1 MNNLEV
7 DNMKMNKTASRVLDI
22 LSLFASENEPISVSR
37 ISQELNAPKSSTY
50 EILETM
56 VMKEFL
62 DFDPNIKKYK
72 PGIKLFEVGTSSL
85 SNTDLIK
92 DTRPYLENLVK
103 RTGET
108 AFLSVPSGQEIVYL
122 DKVEGLSS
130 VRTTASLGTRLPMY
144 LTGLGKAILAAYPN
158 EKIAEVT
165 KDIKYE
171 PVNENSIK
179 NFNSLMQNI
188 KQTRERGYAI
198 DNRER
203 EEDIYCIAVPIYDY
217 SNQPIAAISVAG
229 LVTRMQEE
237 NAKEYSV
244 YLVNSA
250 MELSRRFGYKESKL
264 Y

>member
-1 MNNLEV
+1 
-7 DNMKMNKTASRVLDI
+7 MKINKTASRVLDI
-22 LSLFASENEPISVSR
+22 LSLFAADNEPISVSR
-37 ISQELNAPKSSTY
+37 ISEALKAPKSSTY

-56 VMKEFL
+56 VAKEFL
-62 DFDPNIKKYK
+62 EFDPNIKKYK
-72 PGIKLFEVGTSSL
+72 LGIKLFEVGTSYL

-108 AFLSVPSGQEIVYL
+108 AFLAVPSGEEIVYL
-122 DKVEGLSS
+122 DKVEGSS
-130 VRTTASLGTRLPMY
+130 SIRTTASLGTRLPMY
-144 LTGLGKAILAAYPN
+144 LTGLGKAILAAN
-158 EKIAEVT
+158 SDEKITEIT
-165 KDIKYE
+165 KDMKYS

-179 NFNSLMQNI
+179 DFNSLMKNI
-188 KQTRERGYAI
+188 RQTRERGYAI
-198 DNRER
+198 DDRER
-203 EEDIYCIAVPIYDY
+203 EEDVYCIAAPICDY

-244 YLVNSA
+244 YLINYA

-264 Y
+264 YFLYAN